1 MIVAGCDVG
10 SRTGKVVILNGEDI
24 LATSIVPR
32 AIDAGATAKAAM
44 EQALMRAA
52 LSLDDLR
59 YVVGTGWGKL
69 SVPFA
74 QQMITE
80 IAAQSRGA
88 NRVDP
93 GIRTVIDMGGQDCKV
108 LRVDGRGIVSDFVTN
123 DKCASGTG
131 RFLEDIARVLA
142 VRLEDLG
149 AISLRSERPVKI
161 STQCSVFA
169 KSEVVSLIAEKKAV
183 TDIVAGIHAAI
194 VSRLLTLLH
203 RLGIEE
209 KLLLSGGVGK
219 NVGLVQRLEER
230 LGIKLVKP
238 AIDPQL
244 IGALGAAL
252 AARHALQGEA
262 VATRIDCRA

>member
-1 MIVAGCDVG
+1 VIVAGCDVG
-10 SRTGKVVILNGEDI
+10 SRTGKVVIMSGGEI
-24 LATSIVPR
+24 LASSIVLR
-32 AIDAGATAKAAM
+32 STDAVATARAAM
-44 EQALMRAA
+44 QQALAHAA
-52 LSLDDLR
+52 LSMADLQ

-69 SVPFA
+69 NIPFA
-74 QQMITE
+74 RQMITE
-80 IAAQSRGA
+80 IASQSRGA
-88 NRVDP
+88 NWIDP
-93 GIRTVIDMGGQDCKV
+93 AIRTVIAMGGQDCKV
-108 LRVDGRGIVSDFVTN
+108 LRVDGRGIVSDYVNN

-131 RFLEDIARVLA
+131 RFMEDIARVLGL
-142 VRLEDLG
+142 RLEDLG
-149 AISLRSERPVKI
+149 EISLRSESPVTI

-209 KLLLSGGVGK
+209 KLILSGGVGK

-238 AIDPQL
+238 AVDPQL

-252 AARHALQGEA
+252 AARHALQGEP
-262 VATRIDCRA
+262 ATALMA